1 MSMNTVDQFTRHVK
15 RTFLIIHVSAGRT
28 KNETYSGK
36 ERISIHH
43 NQGMQ
48 RKHRHKKDHH
58 NESSWRYFQ
67 SQFDEDEV
75 RKGYAHNNQ

>member
-1 MSMNTVDQFTRHVK
+1 MPIQNGISFNVFDYTCFHRKD
-15 RTFLIIHVSAGRT
+15 

-58 NESSWRYFQ
+58 NESSWRYFR

>member
-1 MSMNTVDQFTRHVK
+1 MSMNTVDQTCEKNVFDYTCFRRK
-15 RTFLIIHVSAGRT
+15 D

>member
-1 MSMNTVDQFTRHVK
+1 MTDNNYTCFRRKD
-15 RTFLIIHVSAGRT
+15 
-28 KNETYSGK
+28 KNETYNGK